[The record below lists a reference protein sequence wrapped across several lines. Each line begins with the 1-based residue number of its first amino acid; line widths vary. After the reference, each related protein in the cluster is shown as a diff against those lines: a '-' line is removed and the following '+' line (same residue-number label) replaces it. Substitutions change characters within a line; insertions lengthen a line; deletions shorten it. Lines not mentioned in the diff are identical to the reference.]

1 MPGSALRAD
10 APSVRGIPFSRSYS
24 FEDIGHVPRGSRLGF
39 DQFGRLSVIHE
50 TIYTVLNDSTWID
63 LAGQDV
69 QDRVPLICAEPA
81 PDGHHYYGARG
92 SWGYTELGS
101 DGRLHPVSLVPPH
114 PPAWI
119 ATAAFSNIL
128 VTKDG
133 VYFPSW
139 NGVVFWNPQTKKN
152 LLFEVQRLSSA
163 FRVGNRVYIS
173 AYEKPLRYV
182 DLATETLKSAAG
194 TALDDNVVEQSAPLN
209 ETSSLVTLTDGRLL
223 VYDGKTISPW
233 LAPEDNS
240 IKGHISALQQIVDG
254 HIAIAVTGQG
264 LLLFSKEGQLLMA
277 LTASQYHN
285 ISALANREPGVLWI
299 ETEDT
304 VEKILYSSPLSAFKQ
319 RLGLSIAWPIIASW
333 NKQLYVASGG
343 KLYRAAIGNRAEPT
357 RFELCSLQPP
367 GGAWA
372 LAAWGS
378 HMLIGNGTALY
389 SAEHDGSFL
398 PLKSVGNLGQLVMY
412 DENHCY
418 LIGRSE
424 IALIEWQN
432 GRWVEIVPRI
442 PGVADPA
449 IVHRVGQSVW
459 IEMGGGGVA
468 HLRLRDGRL
477 LLDVVP
483 NDPWTKA
490 TWVNVGVVDDIV
502 VLTARSDEPRRFYNE
517 RLGDWCSAPELDR
530 LLNRS
535 PYWIL
540 RAHKDESGVIW
551 ASHNEGLVRFA
562 PRGRDY
568 DMDISNFDLVNDR
581 YPVARILPQNDVWV
595 LAARALYHV
604 EKGWLS
610 PSVRSPRPVLVSLFD
625 SQNNEELLGTLAP
638 TGSGGSSR
646 FPYRRNSLS
655 LRFFSGTD
663 GWRRAPIYEYRLN
676 AEEPWTTLDGSLLNF
691 RGLHE
696 GSYILQVR
704 VAGALDASGSS
715 STIGFEILPPW
726 HRTWIAYVLFGS
738 LSVAILLG
746 VARWTNFLERRRNRK
761 LADLVAERTRQL
773 ETAMAKL
780 GDETRKAA
788 TLAERDRLA
797 NEIHDSVQQGLT
809 GAILQL
815 DTTLKLPAIGQDVR
829 SRLDVVRN
837 MVSYARQEVQHAV
850 WDMESPLLDGAD
862 LADALR
868 NLTTF
873 VDSDGVVI
881 DVSVNGEPRPL
892 TRSINHNLLRMAQ
905 EAATNALRHAQAKR
919 IDIRLFFTP
928 ADVALEISD
937 DGAGFVLDEVLRE
950 KAGHLGLRGIQA
962 RAKKLQGTLT
972 IKSEVGHG
980 TIIRT
985 VVPTTNHREQI

>member
-1 MPGSALRAD
+1 MRAD

-50 TIYTVLNDSTWID
+50 TIYTVLNDSTWLD

-69 QDRVPLICAEPA
+69 QERVPLICAGQA

-128 VTKDG
+128 VTDAG

-139 NGVVFWNPQTKKN
+139 NGVVFWNPKTQKN
-152 LLFEVQRLSSA
+152 LLFEIPRLSSA

-173 AYEKPLRYV
+173 AYETPLRYV
-182 DLATETLKSAAG
+182 DLASETLKSAAG

-209 ETSSLVTLTDGRLL
+209 GSSSLVTLADGRLL
-223 VYDGKTISPW
+223 VYDGKTVSPW

-240 IKGHISALQQIVDG
+240 IKGHISTLQQIVDG

-285 ISALANREPGVLWI
+285 ITALANREPGVLWI

-319 RLGLSIAWPIIASW
+319 RLGLPIAWPIIVSW
-333 NKQLYVASGG
+333 NQQLYVASGG
-343 KLYRAAIGNRAEPT
+343 KLYRAAVGKGAEPT
-357 RFELCSLQPP
+357 RFELCSQQPP

-372 LAAWGS
+372 LAAWGP
-378 HMLIGNGTALY
+378 HMLIGNGTGLY
-389 SAEHDGSFL
+389 SAEHDGSYL

-418 LIGRSE
+418 LIGRAE
-424 IALIEWQN
+424 IALIEWQD
-432 GRWVEIVPRI
+432 GRWVETVPRI

-468 HLRLRDGRL
+468 HLRLREGRL
-477 LLDVVP
+477 LLDAIP

-502 VLTARSDEPRRFYNE
+502 VLTARPDEPRRFYDE
-517 RLGDWCSAPELDR
+517 KRGDWCTAPALDR
-530 LLNRS
+530 LLSRS

-540 RAHKDESGVIW
+540 RVYKDESGVIW

-562 PRGRDY
+562 PRGRGY
-568 DMDISNFDLVNDR
+568 DMDTSNFDLVNDR
-581 YPVARILPQNDVWV
+581 YPLARVLPHNDVWV

-610 PSVRSPRPVLVSLFD
+610 PAVRSPRPILVSLFD
-625 SQNNEELLGTLAP
+625 SQNNEELLGAL
-638 TGSGGSSR
+638 GSAESKSPR
-646 FPYRRNSLS
+646 FPYTKNNLS
-655 LRFFSGTD
+655 FRFFSGTD
-663 GWRRAPIYEYRLN
+663 GWRRAPIYEYRLS
-676 AEEPWTTLDGSLLNF
+676 AHEPWTTLDGSLLNF

-696 GSYILQVR
+696 GIYNLQVR
-704 VAGALDASGSS
+704 VAGALETSEAS
-715 STIGFEILPPW
+715 STIAFAILPPW
-726 HRTWIAYVLFGS
+726 HRTWLAYLLFGA
-738 LSVAILLG
+738 LFIAILLG
-746 VARWTNFLERRRNRK
+746 VAHWTNILERRRNRK
-761 LADLVAERTRQL
+761 LAGLVTERTRQL

-850 WDMESPLLDGAD
+850 WDMESPLLEGAD

-881 DVSVNGEPRPL
+881 DVSVTGEPRPL
-892 TRSINHNLLRMAQ
+892 TRSINHNLLRVAQ

-919 IDIRLFFTP
+919 IDIQLCFTP
-928 ADVALEISD
+928 ANVALEISD
-937 DGAGFVLDEVLRE
+937 DGVGFVLDEVLRE
-950 KAGHLGLRGIQA
+950 KTGHLGLRGIQA

-972 IKSEVGHG
+972 VNSAKGQGAV
-980 TIIRT
+980 IRID
-985 VVPTTNHREQI
+985 VPTTNQREQI